1 MIGVGGCGMSGIAK
15 ILFEMGFKVTGSDS
29 REGPNTM
36 RLKDLGVKVFIDHDA
51 ANVREADVVVY
62 SSAIKNE
69 NPEMVEARTK
79 NIPIVKRAE
88 MLSWIMDQNQIKIAV
103 AGTHGKTTT
112 SAMLAKVFE
121 FSKLS
126 PTYFIGCDMDYI
138 DGNAKLGNGRYAIT
152 EADESDG
159 SFLMLSPTIEIITNI
174 ENDHLENYGSMQA
187 LVDIFEQFAQKVPE
201 NGFIALDIA
210 NNYNAELIKKLP
222 KKYLTYGFNENALY
236 SAKNLSYKEFSSFFT
251 LTKAGEELGEVE
263 LAVPGWQNILNSLG
277 VFAIALELGI
287 DFNAI
292 SSALRTFSGARRRFQ
307 TVGEINDI
315 LIVDDYGHHPTE
327 VKATLSAAKAGWPG
341 RRLICIF
348 QPHRYSRTM
357 LLKEEFAT
365 AFKDADKV
373 VITDIYAASE
383 KPIPG
388 ISGKTIADS
397 IKGQDVTYIK
407 KKEKIPDHLLEDI
420 RPNDL
425 IITLGA
431 GDIYTIGK
439 EFLTRLKMKNEIPA

>member
-1 MIGVGGCGMSGIAK
+1 MSGIAK

-36 RLKDLGVKVFIDHDA
+36 RLKDLGIKVFIDHDA

-62 SSAIKNE
+62 SSAIKND
-69 NPEMVEARTK
+69 NPEMIEARTK
-79 NIPIVKRAE
+79 NTPIVKRAE

-187 LVDIFEQFAQKVPE
+187 LVDIFEEFAQKVPDT
-201 NGFIALDIA
+201 GFIALDIA
-210 NNYNAELIKKLP
+210 NNFNVELMKKVP
-222 KKYLTYGFNENALY
+222 KKYLTYGFNKEALY
-236 SAKNLSYKEFSSFFT
+236 SAKNLTYKEFSSYFT
-251 LTKAGEELGEVE
+251 LTKATEVLGEVE
-263 LAVPGWQNILNSLG
+263 LSVPGWQNILNSLG
-277 VFAIALELGI
+277 VFAIAMELGI

-341 RRLICIF
+341 KRLICIF

-357 LLKEEFAT
+357 LLKEQFAT

-373 VITDIYAASE
+373 IITDIYAASE

-388 ISGKTIADS
+388 ISGKTIADG
-397 IKGQDVTYIK
+397 IKGQDVAYIK

-420 RPNDL
+420 QPNDL

-431 GDIYTIGK
+431 GDIYTIAK
-439 EFLTRLKMKNEIPA
+439 ELLTRLKMKNEISA